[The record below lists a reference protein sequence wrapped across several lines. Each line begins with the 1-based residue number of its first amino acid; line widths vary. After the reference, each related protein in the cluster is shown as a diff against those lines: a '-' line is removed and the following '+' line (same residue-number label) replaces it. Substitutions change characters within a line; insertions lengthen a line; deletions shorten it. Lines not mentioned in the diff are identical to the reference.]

1 MTFFYNFKLIINS
14 NIMFEHD
21 TEVYFLQSQTWCH
34 AALIYSTY
42 MAPFFS
48 KGYAKK
54 SSSTTCTLFNS
65 CTDIFW
71 CGSQSLTT
79 VCQDENNNCRCPQ
92 LCGNCRK

>member
-21 TEVYFLQSQTWCH
+21 TEVYFLQSQTWCP
-34 AALIYSTY
+34 AALIYSIWRHSFLRATPKRA
-42 MAPFFS
+42 APQPVL
-48 KGYAKK
+48 Y
-54 SSSTTCTLFNS
+54 STV

-79 VCQDENNNCRCPQ
+79 VCPDENNNCRCPQ
-92 LCGNCRK
+92 LCGNSS